1 MRQAAKYYEGTHD
14 FASFCASGTDV
25 PDTVRTISAARIEQ
39 NGQDISFFVRGD
51 GFLYHMVRIM
61 VGTLLEVGR
70 GKRAPEQIVEI
81 LEKKQRSAA
90 GVTAPAH
97 ALYLHRLYYQDITC
111 P

>member
-1 MRQAAKYYEGTHD
+1 
-14 FASFCASGTDV
+14 
-25 PDTVRTISAARIEQ
+25 
-39 NGQDISFFVRGD
+39 
-51 GFLYHMVRIM
+51 MVRIM

-70 GKRAPEQIVEI
+70 GKRAPAQIVEI